1 MSIADRIARVHAE
14 VAQAAVDAGRDPA
27 SVAVLGACKTKPV
40 DLIREA
46 IDAGQVL
53 LGENRAQSLRDKA
66 PLLASHSPPP
76 DWHFIGRLQKNK
88 VKYVVPWVSMIHTID
103 NLALAEAINAR
114 APGPIGVLI
123 QVNTGEDA
131 AKGGVSSQAALALA
145 KDIDRLDKLTVRG
158 FMTLPPMT
166 EDPEDCA
173 PFFSEVA
180 ALAQEGQAAGM
191 HTDVL
196 SMGMSRDH
204 RVAIRCGSTIV
215 RIGTAIFGARD

>member
-103 NLALAEAINAR
+103 NLALAEAISAR

-131 AKGGVSSQAALALA
+131 AKGGVSSSAALALA

-191 HTDVL
+191 QTDVL

>member
-14 VAQAAVDAGRDPA
+14 VAAAAVDAGRDPS
-27 SVAVLGACKTKPV
+27 SVSVLGACKTKPV
-40 DLIREA
+40 DLIRDA

-88 VKYVVPWVSMIHTID
+88 VKYVVPWVSMIHTVD
-103 NLALAEAINAR
+103 NLALAEAISGR
-114 APGPIGVLI
+114 APNPLGVLI
-123 QVNTGEDA
+123 QVNTGDDA
-131 AKGGVSSQAALALA
+131 AKGGVPSQTALELA
-145 KDIDRLDKLTVRG
+145 KEIQRLDSLTVRG
-158 FMTLPPMT
+158 FMTMPPMT

-180 ALAQEGQAAGM
+180 ALAEAGRAAGLQ
-191 HTDVL
+191 TDVL

-204 RVAIRCGSTIV
+204 RVAIRCGSTMV
-215 RIGTAIFGARD
+215 RIGTAIFGARE

>member
-40 DLIREA
+40 ELIREA

-103 NLALAEAINAR
+103 NLALAEAISAR

-131 AKGGVSSQAALALA
+131 AKGGVSSSAALALA
-145 KDIDRLDKLTVRG
+145 KDIDRLDKLKVRG

-191 HTDVL
+191 QTDVL

>member
-66 PLLASHSPPP
+66 PLLASHSPSP

-145 KDIDRLDKLTVRG
+145 KDIERLDKLTVRG

-191 HTDVL
+191 QTDVL

>member
-27 SVAVLGACKTKPV
+27 SVAVLGACKTKPCQS
-40 DLIREA
+40 LIREA

-66 PLLASHSPPP
+66 PLLASHPSP

-103 NLALAEAINAR
+103 NLALAEAISAR

-131 AKGGVSSQAALALA
+131 AEKAVCRAA
-145 KDIDRLDKLTVRG
+145 RL
-158 FMTLPPMT
+158 
-166 EDPEDCA
+166 
-173 PFFSEVA
+173 
-180 ALAQEGQAAGM
+180 
-191 HTDVL
+191 L
-196 SMGMSRDH
+196 SRSR
-204 RVAIRCGSTIV
+204 RTSIASTS
-215 RIGTAIFGARD
+215 

>member
-66 PLLASHSPPP
+66 PLLASHSPHP

-191 HTDVL
+191 ETDVL

>member
-40 DLIREA
+40 ELIREA

-131 AKGGVSSQAALALA
+131 AKGGVSSSAALALA

-158 FMTLPPMT
+158 FMTLPPLT

-180 ALAQEGQAAGM
+180 ALAQAGQAAGM
-191 HTDVL
+191 QTDVL

>member
-1 MSIADRIARVHAE
+1 MSIAERIARVHAE
-14 VAQAAVDAGRDPA
+14 VAQAAIDAGRDPS

-40 DLIREA
+40 ELIREA
-46 IDAGQVL
+46 IDAGQTL

-66 PLLASHSPPP
+66 PLLASHSPAP

-88 VKYVVPWVSMIHTID
+88 VKYVVPWASMIHTVD
-103 NLALAEAINAR
+103 SLALAEAISAR
-114 APGPIGVLI
+114 APNPLGVLI
-123 QVNTGEDA
+123 QINTGADE
-131 AKGGVSSQAALALA
+131 AKGGVQSRAALDLA
-145 KDIDRLDKLTVRG
+145 KDIERLDKLTVRG

-166 EDPEDCA
+166 DDPEDCA
-173 PFFSEVA
+173 PFFTEVS
-180 ALAQEGQAAGM
+180 ALAEAGRAAGLQ
-191 HTDVL
+191 TDVL

>member
-1 MSIADRIARVHAE
+1 MSIADRIVRVHAE
-14 VAQAAVDAGRDPA
+14 VAQAAVDAGRAPE

-40 DLIREA
+40 ELIREA

-66 PLLASHSPPP
+66 PLLAGHSPAP

-88 VKYVVPWVSMIHTID
+88 IKYVVPWVSMIHTVD
-103 NLALAEAINAR
+103 NLALAEAISGR
-114 APGPIGVLI
+114 APHPLGVLI
-123 QVNTGEDA
+123 QVNTGDDA
-131 AKGGVSSQAALALA
+131 AKGGVPSQTALELA
-145 KDIDRLDKLTVRG
+145 KDIQRLDRLTVRG
-158 FMTLPPMT
+158 FMTMPPMT

-180 ALAQEGQAAGM
+180 ALGEAGRAAGLQ
-191 HTDVL
+191 TDVL

>member
-103 NLALAEAINAR
+103 NLALAEAISAR

-123 QVNTGEDA
+123 QVNTGDDE

-166 EDPEDCA
+166 NDPEDCA

-191 HTDVL
+191 QTDVL

>member
-40 DLIREA
+40 ELIREA

-88 VKYVVPWVSMIHTID
+88 VK
-103 NLALAEAINAR
+103 
-114 APGPIGVLI
+114 
-123 QVNTGEDA
+123 
-131 AKGGVSSQAALALA
+131 
-145 KDIDRLDKLTVRG
+145 
-158 FMTLPPMT
+158 
-166 EDPEDCA
+166 
-173 PFFSEVA
+173 
-180 ALAQEGQAAGM
+180 
-191 HTDVL
+191 
-196 SMGMSRDH
+196 
-204 RVAIRCGSTIV
+204 
-215 RIGTAIFGARD
+215 